1 MRRTL
6 VAIALGTALL
16 VAGCGGSGGESVAFD
31 FSYETDSGTNLSAK
45 IGSDPVT
52 DAAGDE
58 SRAKR
63 IASPFSSV
71 FALAAFTLVPTRG
84 SSLLLRDGIAFSFS
98 PASLS

>member
-1 MRRTL
+1 VREERGRL
-6 VAIALGTALL
+6 YSLFLR
-16 VAGCGGSGGESVAFD
+16 GSRISRVRVF
-31 FSYETDSGTNLSAK
+31 FSGD
-45 IGSDPVT
+45 VT

-84 SSLLLRDGIAFSFS
+84 SSLLLRDGVAFSFS
-98 PASLS
+98 PVSLS

>member
-1 MRRTL
+1 MREERGRL
-6 VAIALGTALL
+6 YSLFLR
-16 VAGCGGSGGESVAFD
+16 GSGISRVRVF
-31 FSYETDSGTNLSAK
+31 FFLSLR
-45 IGSDPVT
+45 GDVT

-98 PASLS
+98 PVSLS